1 MKFPRRNGSMCS
13 IYITASY
20 FSREMILQ
28 FTELNNNFQ
37 STIDD
42 IHYGIN
48 QWFVEGILI
57 QEMYLYYSC
66 STDDA

>member
-37 STIDD
+37 PTIDD

-48 QWFVEGILI
+48 QWFVEGTLM
-57 QEMYLYYSC
+57 QEMYLYY
-66 STDDA
+66 